1 VSFYSFS
8 RIGFPLPNRR
18 VAIITAGVLT
28 AAIAI
33 ADWLIVPNVSLG
45 LLYFL
50 PMLLVAAHLA
60 PWEIWALSLFF
71 TLLREELSPFH
82 FGENPDAR
90 VFTSFIAFLGAGLL
104 AREIDL
110 RKKTVESYAR
120 ALAEEVHLRSV
131 SEQQL
136 RGLVEGSPAPILTL
150 DPEGKVLMANEAT
163 HELLRCASQSLPG
176 QSIDSYLP
184 ALAALRETTR
194 VRHVIR
200 TLIECTGHRLDGEA
214 FLAQVWVSSYGS
226 PGAMDLSVVIFD
238 SSEQLRNRE
247 EVSMEALATGARVI
261 MGGFWHEIRN
271 LCTAMRLSVNSLQQ
285 RPGMADAEEV
295 EGLRSLM
302 NGLERLTAS
311 GLRPESPQTFDVASL
326 RAILDHLRIVIEP
339 WFQESQMTVRWQ
351 ETPDLLLIR
360 ADHHGLLQVC
370 LNLARNAHRALQRT
384 ERKEFTIRS
393 TVEGGQ
399 VFLRFHNTG
408 VPIADAEALFRPFQ
422 PAAAG
427 SGLGLYVSRAIV
439 RSFGGNLRYEPVAD
453 GCCFAV
459 VLERADLPFM
469 VYGEKTGDEDPRLA
483 S

>member
-1 VSFYSFS
+1 MSFYSFS

-90 VFTSFIAFLGAGLL
+90 VFTSFIAFLGVGLL

-351 ETPDLLLIR
+351 ETSDLLLIR

-393 TVEGGQ
+393 TVEGGR

-469 VYGEKTGDEDPRLA
+469 VYGEKTGEEDPRLA